1 MQRKVV
7 NIFATPPAIAQ
18 NINNKYCPLCYQHH
32 GQIVI
37 GTIER
42 GPSNYCPK
50 HYRIQ
55 SSRNKALSRKLYAP
69 SLKEL
74 EAMIPHDMKCRICN
88 VTMVHSVR
96 DGSRNDIMSLQHWR
110 DGKVEWICLRCNACH
125 GTTTESDETW
135 TKLFKDLK
143 ETEKFC
149 PLCKQVK
156 DVSFFYRSPNGSK
169 GRTAYCQLCHNAY
182 TKEKR
187 IH

>member
-1 MQRKVV
+1 MQGTVV
-7 NIFATPPAIAQ
+7 NIFATPPAIIE
-18 NINNKYCPLCYQHH
+18 NINVKYCPLCYQHH
-32 GQIVI
+32 GQVVV

-55 SSRNKALSRKLYAP
+55 SSRNKALSRGLYSP

-74 EAMIPHDMKCRICN
+74 EAMIPHDMKCRICD
-88 VTMVHSVR
+88 VTMIHSVR

-110 DGKVEWICLRCNACH
+110 NNTVEWICLRCNASH
-125 GTTTESDETW
+125 GTTIESDETW
-135 TKLFKDLK
+135 THLFKDLK

-149 PLCKQVK
+149 PLCKKVK
-156 DVSFFYRSPNGSK
+156 DVSFFYKAVNGSK
-169 GRTAYCQLCHNAY
+169 GRTAYCQICHNDY

-187 IH
+187 SR